1 MRTII
6 ITLLACLAWPLY
18 SQYSDLNEDGSPDPV
33 LPMLFTGAP
42 ESSNTLLFT
51 QFWVSA
57 PGQFSNCWDGL
68 AGYFDGDTLLD
79 LAGYT
84 FSPSQFYIYEQ
95 TAGNPD
101 SFALVYTHVKTE
113 AGGFGPLALGDT
125 DGDDLVEIIVA
136 DLSTMSRIYIFECT
150 GDNQYVSQNTQNTLT
165 HPNDGYTARF
175 LKVSDM
181 NQNESAEIICG
192 RGTTSG
198 GMVRIWEH
206 NGSQGVH
213 TYSEIYTYQTPSYL
227 YGTGGIGDSDGDGR
241 DEVIITYGGTP
252 SSPLNIR
259 RIVFDTVSNTFQ
271 YQITSPGATGIPASA
286 LVKDMNNDGENE
298 LLVTCNSNGKA
309 AFYVFKHQGNNQYQ
323 VLDSVF
329 ILNDLNNLLTCDA
342 AILTGNPFPS
352 VLCGSYNG
360 AVYIYQYNGN
370 AYTQEFMQTGFGGS
384 AIRRVYF
391 TQINGQ
397 QSFFNTWS
405 PNSSSGNFHLFI
417 SDLTTGLETAAA
429 KGGHCTAVPNPMTDH
444 TSIRFQ
450 LKRPGMVRVQ
460 LFDLSGKAV
469 FSPAEKH
476 YGEGQ
481 QEMTLSAFNLCPGL
495 YHCVVQTADESF
507 RIRLLCCP

>member
-1 MRTII
+1 MRNLIL
-6 ITLLACLAWPLY
+6 TLLGCLSWPLFA
-18 SQYSDLNEDGSPDPV
+18 QFADLNEDGCPDPV
-33 LPMLFTGAP
+33 LPLVVNDAP
-42 ESSNTLLFT
+42 ESSNTLLFN

-84 FSPSQFYIYEQ
+84 FTPNQFYIYEQ
-95 TAGNPD
+95 VAGNPD
-101 SFALVYTHVKTE
+101 SFALVFTHVKTE
-113 AGGFGPLALGDT
+113 AGGFGPLASGDT
-125 DGDDLVEIIVA
+125 DGDDLREIIVA

-150 GDNQYVSQNTQNTLT
+150 GDNQYVSQNTQNTLFHT
-165 HPNDGYTARF
+165 NDGYTARF

-181 NQNESAEIICG
+181 NKNESVEIICG

-206 NGSQGVH
+206 AGSQGVH
-213 TYSEIYTYQTPSYL
+213 TYSELYTYQTPSYL

-252 SSPLNIR
+252 ASPLNIR
-259 RIVFDTVSNTFQ
+259 RIVFDSLSNSFQ
-271 YQITSPGATGIPASA
+271 HMITSPCAKGIPASA
-286 LVKDMNNDGENE
+286 MVKDLNNDGDDE

-309 AFYVFKHQGNNQYQ
+309 AFYVFKYQGNNQYQ

-342 AILTGNPFPS
+342 AILTGNPYPA

-370 AYTQEFMQTGFGGS
+370 AYTQEFMQSGFGGS
-384 AIRRVYF
+384 AVRRVYF
-391 TQINGQ
+391 TQINGM

-405 PNSSSGNFHLFI
+405 SNSSNGNFYLFT
-417 SDLTTGLETAAA
+417 SDLATGLPVGEEGGSRCYAA
-429 KGGHCTAVPNPMTDH
+429 PNPMTEY
-444 TSIRFQ
+444 TGIRFH
-450 LKRPGMVRVQ
+450 LKRPGMVTLQVFDTGGKCVIDKVAGQ
-460 LFDLSGKAV
+460 YAEGEHEITLTNGDLS
-469 FSPAEKH
+469 
-476 YGEGQ
+476 
-481 QEMTLSAFNLCPGL
+481 PGL
-495 YHCVVQTADESF
+495 YQCIIRTAYESF
-507 RIRLLCCP
+507 RVKLVHCP